1 VKFLSNIY
9 KIITFIEL
17 NATSPVRF
25 PEELL
30 ICNTDGGGR
39 KGGEREEVANI

>member
-1 VKFLSNIY
+1 M
-9 KIITFIEL
+9 ITFSEL

-30 ICNTDGGGR
+30 ICNTKDQERQVVYRNGQ
-39 KGGEREEVANI
+39 KREEVVADI